1 MTKQKFVDIKV
12 EGQDNIGVIDLGQID
27 SQEGE
32 TKLCNTIKTRLEPKM
47 VKALSAHF
55 DCEIRVI
62 SVNVISTLGH
72 IEVRAVVIVKAEEN
86 DYQENITME
95 ETWVY

>member
-1 MTKQKFVDIKV
+1 MKKQKFVDIKV
-12 EGQDNIGVIDLGQID
+12 EGQGNIGTIDLGEID

-32 TKLCNTIKTRLEPKM
+32 TKLCNTIKSRLEPKM
-47 VKALSAHF
+47 VQALREHF

-72 IEVRAVVIVKAEEN
+72 IEVRAVVIVGAEEE
-86 DYQENITME
+86 DYQEDVAME

>member
-1 MTKQKFVDIKV
+1 MKQKFVDIKV
-12 EGQDNIGVIDLGQID
+12 EGQTNIGVIDLGKID

-32 TKLCNTIKTRLEPKM
+32 TKLCNTIKSRLEPKM
-47 VKALSAHF
+47 VEALSSHF

-62 SVNVISTLGH
+62 SVNVISTFGH
-72 IEVRAVVIVKAEEN
+72 IEVRAVVIVKSEEE
-86 DYQENITME
+86 DHQENVTME

>member
-1 MTKQKFVDIKV
+1 MKKQKFVNISI
-12 EGQDNIGVIDLGQID
+12 EGEGNIGVIDLGQID

-32 TKLCNTIKTRLEPKM
+32 TKLCNTIKSRLEPKM
-47 VKALSAHF
+47 VEALRSHF

-72 IEVRAVVIVKAEEN
+72 IEVRAEVIVGAEEE
-86 DYQENITME
+86 DYQESVTME
-95 ETWVY
+95 ETWIY